1 MGLGNDGNTTPK
13 DLPQGA
19 PQDGSQDFGAGPQD
33 FRPQDFRPQD
43 FRPQDFGA
51 KASSTV
57 VALLKR
63 PLLVG
68 GLGLSAT
75 LGLLGSTHINPLD
88 SSTLLSALAL
98 GSGLWWWRRGDS
110 SRTSPPTAPRPIAP
124 PVVDRSR
131 VKAELAALAALVE
144 TLAEESAMAST
155 ALPEAINRYR
165 QEHQALGTEVNRQ
178 TIQVAIAGDP
188 RTGKTTLLEL
198 LTAPGTEAKAK
209 ANPLSFAEVTLA
221 PTAAPPDWLGYDG
234 VVLVTDGD
242 ITDSALTLLRERVM
256 AGQGAVLVFN
266 KQDHYDPT
274 DQQTILAQLQQQMAS
289 LPVPV
294 PVVSTAAAPRPIKV
308 RRHQADGTV
317 IEMMETP
324 DPAIA
329 ALHTT
334 LAAALVAERPTLVA
348 ATVLRRA
355 QALRQQVQTDLN
367 RLRRDRAMPL
377 IDQLQW
383 VAGAA
388 AFANPVP
395 TLDLLA
401 TVAING
407 QLIMDLGKLYGFN
420 LSLDEAKTAAGTLA
434 SLTVKLGLVELSTQV
449 LTAVL
454 KSHFATYLAG
464 GLVQGL
470 SAAYLTRMAGLS
482 LVEYFEQAAL
492 VGTPATAL
500 SWAAIAQRLQSTIQQ
515 NRQLSL
521 LQTLTR
527 QGIDILKPAP
537 AQLPASTAPA
547 LDLATEPATVEA
559 VPIQATVVEEPIHG

>member
-33 FRPQDFRPQD
+33 FRPQDF
-43 FRPQDFGA
+43 GA

-75 LGLLGSTHINPLD
+75 LALLGSTHINPLD

-165 QEHQALGTEVNRQ
+165 QEHQTLGTEVNRQ

-242 ITDSALTLLRERVM
+242 MTDSALTLLRERVM

>member
-1 MGLGNDGNTTPK
+1 MGLGNDGNTAPK

-19 PQDGSQDFGAGPQD
+19 PQDGSQDFGAG
-33 FRPQDFRPQD
+33 PQD

-75 LGLLGSTHINPLD
+75 LALLGSTHINPLD

-242 ITDSALTLLRERVM
+242 MTDSALTLLRERVM

-289 LPVPV
+289 LPVSV

-355 QALRQQVQTDLN
+355 LALRQQVQTDLN

>member
-33 FRPQDFRPQD
+33 FRPQDF
-43 FRPQDFGA
+43 GA

-75 LGLLGSTHINPLD
+75 LALLGSTHINPLD

-198 LTAPGTEAKAK
+198 LTAPGTEAKAE

-266 KQDHYDPT
+266 KKDHYDPT

-334 LAAALVAERPTLVA
+334 LAAALVAERPTLGA

>member
-33 FRPQDFRPQD
+33 FRPQY
-43 FRPQDFGA
+43 FGA

-75 LGLLGSTHINPLD
+75 LALLGSTHINPLD

-242 ITDSALTLLRERVM
+242 MTDSALTLLRERVM

-355 QALRQQVQTDLN
+355 LALRQQVQTDLN

>member
-33 FRPQDFRPQD
+33 FRPQDF
-43 FRPQDFGA
+43 GA

-75 LGLLGSTHINPLD
+75 LALLGSTHINPLD

-198 LTAPGTEAKAK
+198 LTAPGTEAKAE

-317 IEMMETP
+317 NEMMETP

>member
-33 FRPQDFRPQD
+33 FRPQDF
-43 FRPQDFGA
+43 GA

-75 LGLLGSTHINPLD
+75 LALLGSTHINPLD

-242 ITDSALTLLRERVM
+242 MTDSALTLLRERVM

-367 RLRRDRAMPL
+367 RLLRDRAMPL

>member
-33 FRPQDFRPQD
+33 FRPQDF
-43 FRPQDFGA
+43 GA

-75 LGLLGSTHINPLD
+75 LALLGSTHINPLD

-242 ITDSALTLLRERVM
+242 MTDSALTLLRERVM

>member
-33 FRPQDFRPQD
+33 FRPQDF
-43 FRPQDFGA
+43 GA

-75 LGLLGSTHINPLD
+75 LALLGSTHINPLD

-198 LTAPGTEAKAK
+198 LTAPGTEAKAE

-289 LPVPV
+289 LPVSV

-355 QALRQQVQTDLN
+355 LALRQQVQTDLN

>member
-33 FRPQDFRPQD
+33 FRPQDF
-43 FRPQDFGA
+43 GA

-75 LGLLGSTHINPLD
+75 LALLGSTHINPLD

-198 LTAPGTEAKAK
+198 LTAPGTEAKAE

-266 KQDHYDPT
+266 KKDHYDPT

-324 DPAIA
+324 DPAIV

-355 QALRQQVQTDLN
+355 LALRQQVQTDLN

>member
-33 FRPQDFRPQD
+33 FRPQDF
-43 FRPQDFGA
+43 GA

-75 LGLLGSTHINPLD
+75 LALLGSTHINPLD

-198 LTAPGTEAKAK
+198 LTAPGTEAKAE

-266 KQDHYDPT
+266 KKDHYDPT

-355 QALRQQVQTDLN
+355 LALRQQVQTDLN

>member
-33 FRPQDFRPQD
+33 FRPQDF
-43 FRPQDFGA
+43 GA

-75 LGLLGSTHINPLD
+75 LALLGSTHINPLD

-198 LTAPGTEAKAK
+198 LTAPGTEAKAE

-355 QALRQQVQTDLN
+355 LALRQQVQTDLN

>member
-1 MGLGNDGNTTPK
+1 MGLGNDGNTAPK

-19 PQDGSQDFGAGPQD
+19 PQDGSQDFGAG
-33 FRPQDFRPQD
+33 PQD

-75 LGLLGSTHINPLD
+75 LALLGSTHINPLD

-242 ITDSALTLLRERVM
+242 MTDSALTLLRERVM

-355 QALRQQVQTDLN
+355 LALRQQVQTDLN

>member
-33 FRPQDFRPQD
+33 FRPQDF
-43 FRPQDFGA
+43 GA

-75 LGLLGSTHINPLD
+75 LALLGSTHINPLD

-198 LTAPGTEAKAK
+198 LTAPGTEAKAE

-242 ITDSALTLLRERVM
+242 MTDSALTLLRERVM

-470 SAAYLTRMAGLS
+470 SAAYLSRMAGLS

>member
-75 LGLLGSTHINPLD
+75 LALLGSTHINPLD

-355 QALRQQVQTDLN
+355 LALRQQVQTDLN

>member
-33 FRPQDFRPQD
+33 FRPQDF
-43 FRPQDFGA
+43 GA

-75 LGLLGSTHINPLD
+75 LALLGSTHINPLD

-198 LTAPGTEAKAK
+198 LTAPGTEAKAE

-242 ITDSALTLLRERVM
+242 MTDSALTLLRERVM

-289 LPVPV
+289 LPVSV

-355 QALRQQVQTDLN
+355 LALRQQVQTDLN